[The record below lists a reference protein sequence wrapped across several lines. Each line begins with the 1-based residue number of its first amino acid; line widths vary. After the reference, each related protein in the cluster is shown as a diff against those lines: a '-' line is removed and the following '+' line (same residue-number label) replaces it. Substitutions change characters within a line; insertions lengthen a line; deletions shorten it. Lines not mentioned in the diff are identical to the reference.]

1 MNKFN
6 KLLLSALPLFALTL
20 MTSCDGPG
28 TTIEDTVANQM
39 VVEAISQMTTT
50 QIDSF
55 EIDVTA
61 DIDYLGKVY
70 DDQLAVVAERHLDAS
85 GEVNVK
91 VNDLFEDTAEGSVEV
106 SASILAEENDEVLV
120 NSQAGAA
127 LYLSEGWAYINLT
140 EAEEL
145 FALVEE
151 EAPDVLT
158 MKTHVGNLATFL
170 EIDPEEPLVMP
181 IDVEEMLPYM
191 NTIENISA
199 TQKDGELTVVY
210 SVTMNDVVSLY
221 MKVMEDSGKYD
232 PSELT
237 SDEIAEIRTM
247 ITQQLSSL
255 FNITEVKLTIGVG
268 EDGFLSK
275 LYFDVDIAVTVPGG
289 DDGGH
294 ELHEVDASLHVDIN
308 NMNKLVT
315 VDLPTDLDTYT
326 EVPTEEE
333 PT

>member
-6 KLLLSALPLFALTL
+6 KLFLSALSLFALTL

-39 VVEAISQMTTT
+39 VMEAFSQMTTT

-61 DIDYLGKVY
+61 DVDYLGKVY
-70 DDQLAVVAERHLDAS
+70 DEQLAIIAERHLDAS
-85 GEVNVK
+85 GAVNIK

-106 SASILAEENDEVLV
+106 SASVLAEENDEVLV
-120 NSQAGAA
+120 NTEASAA

-140 EAEEL
+140 ETEDL

-158 MKTHVGNLATFL
+158 MKTHVGNLATAL
-170 EIDPEEPLVMP
+170 EIDPEQPLVMP
-181 IDVEEMLPYM
+181 FDVEEMLPYM

-199 TQKDGELTVVY
+199 TQKDGELTVIY
-210 SVTMNDVVSLY
+210 SVTMNDIVSLY
-221 MKVMEDSGKYD
+221 MKVMEDAGDYD
-232 PSELT
+232 PSTLSSE
-237 SDEIAEIRTM
+237 EIEQIRTNIM
-247 ITQQLSSL
+247 QLLSSM
-255 FNITEVKLTIGVG
+255 FDITEAKLTIGVG

-275 LYFDVDIAVTVPGG
+275 LYVDVDVAVTVPGG
-289 DDGGH
+289 EEGGH
-294 ELHEVDASLHVDIN
+294 ELHEVDGSFHIDIS
-308 NMNKLVT
+308 NMNGEVV
-315 VDLPTDLDTYT
+315 VDFPTDLDTYT
-326 EVPTEEE
+326 EIPTEEE
-333 PT
+333 PV